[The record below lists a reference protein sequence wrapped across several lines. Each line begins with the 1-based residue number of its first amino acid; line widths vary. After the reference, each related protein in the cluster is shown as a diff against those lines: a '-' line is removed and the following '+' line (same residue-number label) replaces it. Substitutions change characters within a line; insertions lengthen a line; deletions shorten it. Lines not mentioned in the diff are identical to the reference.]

1 MATCQQLRKQP
12 VPGSRE
18 LVAPRWPLVL
28 VLVLVDPT
36 QCGSLKGEPWAPAM
50 AQLIAGKFQV
60 SEKIGSGS
68 FGDIYMGTNITT
80 GAPVAIKLES
90 VKAQHPLLVFESKL
104 YKLIS
109 NGVQIP
115 AVHWYGV
122 EGEYNVMVIDLLG
135 PSLEDL
141 S

>member
-1 MATCQQLRKQP
+1 MALSLSL
-12 VPGSRE
+12 SR
-18 LVAPRWPLVL
+18 LDPSSVA
-28 VLVLVDPT
+28 
-36 QCGSLKGEPWAPAM
+36 LKGEPWAPAAM

-68 FGDIYMGTNITT
+68 FGDIYMGGSAVSKAHRNRVERGTNITT